1 VAKVPDTEPLQ
12 DLLDRWKAA
21 IDAQRPDE
29 VAELFTD
36 DAVFQGLRPYSVGRQ
51 GVSTYYSTQPPGM
64 TVTYRILETRR
75 LTDEAL
81 LGYVKADFSFP
92 QRPTIQTHLGI
103 VAKHFQDGW
112 RITYYQASK
121 S

>member
-1 VAKVPDTEPLQ
+1 MAKVPDTEPLKG
-12 DLLDRWKAA
+12 LLDRWKSA

-29 VAELFTD
+29 VAELFTE
-36 DAVFQGLRPYSVGRQ
+36 DAIFQGLRPYSVGRQ
-51 GVSTYYSTQPPGM
+51 GISTYYSTQPPGM
-64 TVTYRILETRR
+64 TVTYHILETRR
-75 LTDEAL
+75 LTEETL

-92 QRPTIQTHLGI
+92 QRPTIQTRLGI
-103 VAKHFQDGW
+103 VAKHCQDGW